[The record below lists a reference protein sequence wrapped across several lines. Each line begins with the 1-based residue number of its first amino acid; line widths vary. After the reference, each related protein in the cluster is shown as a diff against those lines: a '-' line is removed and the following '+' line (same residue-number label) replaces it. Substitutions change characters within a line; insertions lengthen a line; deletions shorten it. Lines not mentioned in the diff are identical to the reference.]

1 MSSKSVTIGRVTTN
15 DIVLGE
21 RVVSGRHARLDRL
34 EGVLHITDLSSLN
47 GTLIN
52 GSKIKPG
59 EPHPVKVGDVLSIG
73 NFTLTLHSASADSAV
88 PKTALETIN
97 IAPPKLETPKEET
110 PQIPDLR
117 GRTSLTIGR
126 GPDND
131 VHIDH
136 PTVSRKHA
144 RIIQGGRDGV
154 YSIEDLGS
162 TNGTFVNGERV
173 VQTRVLKLD
182 DIIHIG
188 PYKLTYR
195 PEQIKAVD
203 ESRYL
208 RLDALNLKKFVGK
221 GKNLLQDISL
231 CIKPR
236 EFVAIVGMAGSGKTT
251 LLDALNGFRPA
262 SEGRVLVNGEDLY
275 TNFDAY
281 RNQLGYVPQ
290 KNIVHMGLTAYE
302 VLDYSARL
310 RLPADTTQA
319 ERHKRVTDVL
329 DTLGIIHCKDRPV
342 STLSGGEQ
350 RRVAMGVELLAR
362 PGLFFLD
369 EVTSGLDPGTERQIM
384 RLLRTISRQ
393 GQTIFL
399 ITHATKNVMECDMVV
414 FLAKGGYLAYYG
426 PPQEALSYFGVKEFD
441 DIYDK
446 LQGERSPEEWGERY
460 LQSEQYDRY
469 IKERARHKSNA
480 AKASSARSFAR
491 PGAGDKRVSSLSQF
505 LILSRRN
512 LNILMRDK
520 ASLILM
526 LLTPLIVGLLDF
538 LFWKSGIFESSG
550 GDAMRAITTLNITAV
565 ICFLVGGLASMR
577 EIVKESDI
585 YRRERMVAIK
595 IVPYV
600 LSKAWIAVI
609 ISLYSAGVFILF
621 MKLAGNWPPFDQM
634 GAIYLTMFLAIL
646 AGMMTGLFISALSP
660 NQNVT
665 PLLLV
670 LFLVPQIIFGGMLPA
685 RYFGD
690 AGSALGKLTTTK
702 WAFESMVTVSEMG
715 ECVADPSCNQENCMR
730 TNVLTQCDF
739 PGIRQS
745 PTADDAQKSIVNMK
759 ENYGD
764 AFSVNLAAH
773 WGVLAAFIVG
783 LFVMVVGVLR
793 WKDKR

>member
-1 MSSKSVTIGRVTTN
+1 M
-15 DIVLGE
+15 LPE
-21 RVVSGRHARLDRL
+21 RVVSGHHARLDRF
-34 EGVLHITDLSSLN
+34 GDVLHVTDLSSLN
-47 GTLIN
+47 GTKVN
-52 GSKIKPG
+52 GKKIVPG
-59 EPHPVKVGDVLSIG
+59 EPHPVTERDVISIG
-73 NFTLTLHSASADSAV
+73 SFTLTLHSAKEKQADRIV
-88 PKTALETIN
+88 PTDTIN
-97 IAPPKLETPKEET
+97 IATPRSDT
-110 PQIPDLR
+110 PQEDAPRIPDLR

-126 GPDND
+126 SPDND
-131 VHIDH
+131 VRIDH
-136 PTVSRKHA
+136 PTVSRSHA
-144 RIIQGGRDGV
+144 RIVQSREGV
-154 YSIEDLGS
+154 YTIEDLDS
-162 TNGTFVNGERV
+162 TNGTFVNGERII
-173 VQTRVLKLD
+173 QPRVLKLD

-203 ESRYL
+203 ESRHL
-208 RLDALNLKKFVGK
+208 RLDALHLKKFVGK

-236 EFVAIVGMAGSGKTT
+236 EFVAVVGMAGSGKTT

-262 SEGRVLVNGEDLY
+262 SEGRVLVNGESLY
-275 TNFDAY
+275 ANFDAY
-281 RNQLGYVPQ
+281 RTQLGYVPQ

-310 RLPADTTQA
+310 RLPADTTSA
-319 ERHKRVTDVL
+319 ERHKRVTEVL
-329 DTLGIIHCKDRPV
+329 ETLGISHCKDRAV

-384 RLLRTISRQ
+384 RLLRTLSRQ
-393 GQTIFL
+393 GHTILL

-414 FLAKGGYLAYYG
+414 FLARGGYLAYYG
-426 PPQEALSYFGVKEFD
+426 PPQEALTYFGVKEFD

-446 LQGERSPEEWGERY
+446 LQGERTPEAWGEKY
-460 LQSEQYDRY
+460 SQSEQCSKY
-469 IKERARHKSNA
+469 ITERTRHKA
-480 AKASSARSFAR
+480 DTDVASRRSYSK
-491 PGAGDKRVSSLSQF
+491 PGAGEKRISSKSQF

-512 LNILMRDK
+512 LNILMRDR

-526 LLTPLIVGLLDF
+526 LLMPLIVGLLDF
-538 LFWKSGIFESSG
+538 LFWKSGMFDPTE
-550 GDAMRAITTLNITAV
+550 GDATRAIITLNITAV

-595 IVPYV
+595 IAPYV

-609 ISLYSAGVFILF
+609 ISLYSAGVFLLF
-621 MKLAGNWPPFDQM
+621 MWLAGNWPPLDQM
-634 GAIYLTMFLAIL
+634 AAIYFTMFLALL
-646 AGMMTGLFISALSP
+646 AGMMTGLFISSLSP

-670 LFLVPQIIFGGMLPA
+670 LFLVPQIIFGGMLPE
-685 RYFGD
+685 RYFGS
-690 AGSALGKLTTTK
+690 AGSALGTVTTTR
-702 WAFESMVTVSEMG
+702 WAFESMVTISEMG
-715 ECVADPSCNQENCMR
+715 ECISDDACNQENCMGP
-730 TNVLTQCDF
+730 NVLTVCDF
-739 PGIRQS
+739 PGIRN
-745 PTADDAQKSIVNMK
+745 PINTVEDAQKSIASMK
-759 ENYGD
+759 QNYGD
-764 AFSVNLAAH
+764 AFSVNLIVN
-773 WGVLAAFIVG
+773 WGVLTAFILG